1 MVADSAAPLVA
12 GYDGLIVDAD
22 GVLFRGPQVV
32 DHAVDALTWVS
43 RQAHRMWGVVT
54 NNAAHPPSAVAAKL
68 QGLGY
73 SLDAEQ
79 VITSPQG
86 AASYLRDQGLAA
98 GARVFVV
105 GGPGIDEAMREAGF
119 EPVREPGAS
128 VAAVVQGFGP
138 DLRWADLAQAAYA
151 IEGGA
156 MWVATNGDLTLPT
169 AEGLAPGNG
178 SMVQAV
184 ANAAGRMP
192 DAITGK
198 PEPLLMQVAAERWGL
213 QRPLVVGDRIDTD
226 IRGGNRAGMDTL
238 LVLTGVTGREQL
250 QALHEAPEEDRPT
263 YLAHDL
269 RALAAPAGECAV
281 VGVGRAGRAG
291 RAGRTGGD
299 DGGPEVQDTDWLVG
313 VRSTLAQAWAH

>member
-1 MVADSAAPLVA
+1 MQVESAVPLVT

-32 DHAVDALTWVS
+32 HHAVDVLTWVS
-43 RQAHRMWGVVT
+43 QEASRAWGVVT

-73 SLDAEQ
+73 SLETEQ

-86 AASYLRDQGLAA
+86 AANYLRDRGLAA
-98 GARVFVV
+98 GARVLVV
-105 GGPGIDEAMREAGF
+105 GGPGIDEAMQQAGF
-119 EPVREPGAS
+119 EPIREAGTE

-138 DLRWADLAQAAYA
+138 DLRWADLARAAYA
-151 IEGGA
+151 VEGGA

-184 ANAAGRMP
+184 ANAVGRMP

-213 QRPLVVGDRIDTD
+213 KRPLVVGDRIDTD

-250 QALHEAPEEDRPT
+250 QALREAPEEDRPA
-263 YLAHDL
+263 YIAHDL
-269 RALAAPAGECAV
+269 RALWTPAGESV
-281 VGVGRAGRAG
+281 VASRAGS
-291 RAGRTGGD
+291 
-299 DGGPEVQDTDWLVG
+299 DTDWLVD
-313 VRSTLAQAWAH
+313 VRSTLAGAWAQ

>member
-1 MVADSAAPLVA
+1 MQAESTAPLVA

-43 RQAHRMWGVVT
+43 REAHRMWGVVT
-54 NNAAHPPSAVAAKL
+54 NNAAHSPSAVAAKL

-73 SLDAEQ
+73 ALDAEQ

-86 AASYLRDQGLAA
+86 AATYLRQHGIDG
-98 GARVFVV
+98 GARVLVV
-105 GGPGIDEAMREAGF
+105 GGSGIDDALREAGF
-119 EPVREPGAS
+119 EPVREHGLEV
-128 VAAVVQGFGP
+128 VALVQGFGP

-151 IEGGA
+151 VQRGA
-156 MWVATNGDLTLPT
+156 MWVATNADLTLPT

-184 ANAAGRMP
+184 ANAANRMP

-213 QRPLVVGDRIDTD
+213 RRPLVVGDRIDTD
-226 IRGGNRAGMDTL
+226 IRGGSRAGMDTL
-238 LVLTGVTGREQL
+238 LVLTGVTDLDQVG
-250 QALHEAPEEDRPT
+250 ALVDAAPEDRPT
-263 YLAHDL
+263 YIAQDL
-269 RALAAPAGECAV
+269 RALTQPASRSLLADATGES
-281 VGVGRAGRAG
+281 
-291 RAGRTGGD
+291 GD
-299 DGGPEVQDTDWLVG
+299 DLLSRLR
-313 VRSTLAQAWAH
+313 RSLAHAWAD